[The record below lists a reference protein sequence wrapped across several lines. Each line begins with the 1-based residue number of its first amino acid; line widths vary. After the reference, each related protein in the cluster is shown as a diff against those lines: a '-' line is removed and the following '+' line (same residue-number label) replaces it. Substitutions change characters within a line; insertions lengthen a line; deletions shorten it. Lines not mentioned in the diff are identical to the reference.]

1 MPRQL
6 LTIASNTYIEA
17 IRQPVFAVLLL
28 AGVLGMILNVNLAAY
43 TLESDNKLMID
54 LGLSTIFVVGLLVA
68 AFTATGVVSEEIENR
83 TALTVVSKPVPR
95 AVFVIGKYLG
105 VAAALGLANVV
116 ICLSFLMSLRHGVQQ
131 TASDYVDFPVVLLG
145 LGAIVGAIAFAAWTN
160 YHLRWVFTSTFAHA
174 VAVGGV
180 AAYVLLLIVGKDF
193 QLQSPLTEFLHE
205 DFSLIQVF
213 IGLLLLFQAQL
224 LLAAVAVAV
233 STRLGQVVTILIT
246 AGVFFVG
253 LIGNSLN
260 AITDDRLDIPAGVGL
275 FRSFWVVATAE
286 APVLDRLLFV
296 AAKGLYL
303 VLPNLQFLWP
313 ADAITQG
320 NPFTLA
326 YLATCLLYTSMYT
339 LAVLAIAVLLFQRRE
354 VG

>member
-1 MPRQL
+1 MFRQL
-6 LTIASNTYIEA
+6 LTIAGNTYVEA

-28 AGVLGMILNVNLAAY
+28 VGVLGMILNVNLAAY
-43 TLESDNKLMID
+43 TLDADNKLMID

-95 AVFVIGKYLG
+95 PVFIVGKYLG

-116 ICLSFLMSLRHGVQQ
+116 LCLSFLMTLRHGVQQ
-131 TASDYVDFPVVLLG
+131 TASDHVDFPVVLLG
-145 LGAIVGAIAFAAWTN
+145 FGAVLGAIAFAAWTN
-160 YHLRWVFTSTFAHA
+160 FHLRWVFTSTFAHA
-174 VAVGGV
+174 VAIGG
-180 AAYVLLLIVGKDF
+180 ALAYALMLFIDKEF
-193 QLQSPLTEFLHE
+193 QLQSPLAEFDHD
-205 DFSLIQVF
+205 DFSLVQVM
-213 IGLLLLFQAQL
+213 IGLVLLFEAQL

-233 STRLGQVVTILIT
+233 STRLGQVVTILIS

-260 AITDDRLDIPAGVGL
+260 AITDKRLDIPAGVGL
-275 FRSFWVVATAE
+275 FRSFWVVITAE
-286 APVLDRLLFV
+286 VPVLDRILFV
-296 AAKGLYL
+296 LAKGLYL
-303 VLPNLQFLWP
+303 VLPNLQFLWN
-313 ADAITQG
+313 ADAITEG
-320 NPFTLA
+320 NPITLG
-326 YLATCLLYTSMYT
+326 YVATCTLYTAMYT